1 MIRLKLIKIC
11 GLLAAFFCVV
21 TAPIS
26 HALPD
31 DRNQPIHISSDT
43 AEVDDKTGLSIY
55 RGTVKI
61 VQGTINLAADQ
72 VTIHSDNQGISKLV
86 AVGAPAHFQQ
96 LPEAETTIMHAFG
109 NTIEYFVSE
118 ERIEL
123 KKQAKLEQEQ
133 NVFTGERIDYD
144 IKRRVVNAYGDR
156 QPSASAA
163 TARVNLIIQP
173 NKINHPATKDSSV
186 NE

>member
-11 GLLAAFFCVV
+11 CLLTAFFFVI
-21 TAPIS
+21 APSIS
-26 HALPD
+26 NALPD
-31 DRNQPIHISSDT
+31 DRNQPIHITSDT
-43 AEVDDKTGLSIY
+43 AEVDDKTGRSIY
-55 RGTVKI
+55 RGKVKI
-61 VQGTINLAADQ
+61 IQGTIHLNADQ
-72 VTIHSDNQGISKLV
+72 VTIHSNAQGIAKLV
-86 AVGAPAHFQQ
+86 AIGTPAHFQQ
-96 LPEAETTIMHAFG
+96 LPEVEKNIMHAFG

-144 IKRRVVNAYGDR
+144 IKRRVVNAYGGTQTSSSTDT
-156 QPSASAA
+156 P
-163 TARVNLIIQP
+163 RVNLIIQP
-173 NKINHPATKDSSV
+173 NKTPSQDVPV

>member
-1 MIRLKLIKIC
+1 MIRLKLIKVC
-11 GLLAAFFCVV
+11 GLLTAFFCVA
-21 TAPIS
+21 TPSIS
-26 HALPD
+26 NALPD
-31 DRNQPIHISSDT
+31 DRNQPIHITSDT

-55 RGTVKI
+55 RGKVKI
-61 VQGTINLAADQ
+61 IQGTINLVADQ

-86 AVGAPAHFQQ
+86 AIGAPAHFQQ
-96 LPEAETTIMHAFG
+96 LPEIEKTITHAFG

-144 IKRRVVNAYGDR
+144 IKRRVVNAYGDQ
-156 QPSASAA
+156 QPNSSA
-163 TARVNLIIQP
+163 TPPRVNLIIQP
-173 NKINHPATKDSSV
+173 NKTNNSATKDNPA